1 MLQQIYITNNANANV
16 AVQFIGRCRVR
27 IIRIDY
33 VQSDATNRTIAI
45 NSQSLFNNI
54 PNSRLIFSSTSAPFY
69 GDHFEFDCVLNGLIN
84 LNLTDFITGTPP
96 GAITSC
102 ILTLD
107 ITPMNN

>member
-33 VQSDATNRTIAI
+33 VQGDATNRTIAI
-45 NSQSLFNNI
+45 NSQSLFNNVAG
-54 PNSRLIFSSTSAPFY
+54 SRLIFSSNHDSDM
-69 GDHFEFDCVLNGLIN
+69 GSHFEFDCVLNGLIN
-84 LNLTDFITGTPP
+84 LNLTDFLTGAPP
-96 GAITSC
+96 ANITSC
-102 ILTLD
+102 ILSLD